1 MKNYIIPLFLILS
14 LFFAVY
20 YSKYIYKKS
29 KCYSC
34 DSCEGFTPGI
44 RESYRPYLRNTTNY
58 FNDVYQ
64 YTSSN
69 IHNFFRKF
77 RLI

>member
-20 YSKYIYKKS
+20 YLNNISKNS
-29 KCYSC
+29 NCSSC
-34 DSCEGFTPGI
+34 DSCEGFTPVI
-44 RESYRPYLRNTTNY
+44 RESYRPYLRDTTNY
-58 FNDVYQ
+58 LQDMYQ
-64 YTSSN
+64 NTSSN
-69 IHNFFRKF
+69 IHNFFRKI